1 MGRFQRT
8 MTGPETTEA
17 APAGSGRA
25 RRAFAILL
33 PAILLALAAVRL
45 HRSPWFA
52 SNLAVVPDTVE
63 YAVGAQRF
71 ATLGHYD
78 LVIDGVAYPPHSSPW
93 FSVLFL
99 SPAYFLAPNELG
111 AGIVVV
117 FLFSLA
123 GVLAAFAIGRR
134 LAGDFGGAAAGV
146 ALACNG
152 TYRTYSRE
160 IMTDVPAVA
169 IGLLA
174 AWLFLGILE
183 RERPLRTWVQAG
195 ILCAAAQAMRSESL
209 ALLLPFAWIAI
220 RGREKLLA
228 RLAALGAPCAVV
240 AIATAVYHQATFGD
254 WRRTGYQF
262 WTPVPWDYPEL
273 LFSTEYLV
281 ANLKTLAAPWVL
293 PWIVAGALGTIVL
306 AIRRSEKPGPTL
318 LFLMLAGVLPSLA
331 HLLFFYPR
339 DRFHLLPIAFACV
352 LGGAG
357 VVAIVPA
364 AIRRRAWLAA
374 AAIPLALV
382 LLPRRPESPPVR
394 RLVADALA
402 AETPQDAVIVSN
414 IDPVCLE
421 PTVVRGTSRRI
432 VPMSRKVEYASKAVA
447 WKRIPRVDP
456 PPAGPTDH
464 RSPGLFAGGA
474 RDVCSFTADEDPA
487 RLSRMVR
494 DGVPVF
500 VEIGSAPAGT
510 SLLRVVPDDLTIV
523 PHPSHP
529 WLGRL
534 RLRE

>member
-1 MGRFQRT
+1 
-8 MTGPETTEA
+8 MTAEETTQEP
-17 APAGSGRA
+17 PAGSGRA
-25 RRAFAILL
+25 RRVFAILL
-33 PAILLALAAVRL
+33 PTILLAFAGVRL

-52 SNLAVVPDTVE
+52 SNLAVIPDTVE

-78 LVIDGVAYPPHSSPW
+78 LVIDGVAYPPHSPPW

-99 SPAYFLAPNELG
+99 SPAYLVAPNELG

-123 GVLAAFAIGRR
+123 GILAAFAIGRR

-146 ALACNG
+146 ALACSG

-169 IGLLA
+169 LGLCA
-174 AWLFLGILE
+174 AWLFLDL
-183 RERPLRTWVQAG
+183 RERDRRLGMWLFAG

-220 RGREKLLA
+220 RGRR
-228 RLAALGAPCAVV
+228 RLGPRLVALGTPCAVV
-240 AIATAVYHQATFGD
+240 AIATAVYNQATFGD

-262 WTPVPWDYPEL
+262 WTPVPWDYREL
-273 LFSTEYLV
+273 LFSTEYLA
-281 ANLKTLAAPWVL
+281 ANLQTLTAPWVL
-293 PWIVAGALGTIVL
+293 PWIAAGAVGTVVL
-306 AIRRSEKPGPTL
+306 ALRRNARLGPTL
-318 LFLMLAGVLPSLA
+318 LFLLLAGVLPSLA
-331 HLLFFYPR
+331 HLFFFHAR
-339 DRFHLLPIAFACV
+339 DRFYLLPIAFACA

-357 VVAIVPA
+357 IGSLVPEV
-364 AIRRRAWLAA
+364 IRRRAWFAA

-382 LLPRRPESPPVR
+382 LVPRRPDGPPVR
-394 RLVADALA
+394 RMVADALA
-402 AETPQDAVIVSN
+402 AETPQDAVIVSS

-432 VPMSRKVEYASKAVA
+432 VPMSRRVEYASKAVA

-456 PPAGPTDH
+456 PPTGPTDH
-464 RSPGLFAGGA
+464 RAPGLFAGGA
-474 RDVCSFTADEDPA
+474 RDVCPFTADEDPA

-494 DGVPVF
+494 DGIPVF
-500 VEIGSAPAGT
+500 VEIGSAPAGI
-510 SLLRVVPDDLTIV
+510 SLERVVPGDLTIL
-523 PHPSHP
+523 PHARHP